1 MHFLCSFLIFDSVQ
15 LHTVRGPSD
24 LLMFGIRVFIIG
36 PILVIPFLRSICDD
50 YINTIGGHAHNPD
63 CKEPEFVF
71 KNFAEYGTH
80 SLYPRQIRRAYH
92 PKHYHIGVAV

>member
-1 MHFLCSFLIFDSVQ
+1 MHFLCSFLIFASVQ
-15 LHTVRGPSD
+15 SHTVRGPSD
-24 LLMFGIRVFIIG
+24 LLMFGIRVFILR
-36 PILVIPFLRSICDD
+36 PILVIPLLRSICDD
-50 YINTIGGHAHNPD
+50 YINTIGGHAYNPD

-80 SLYPRQIRRAYH
+80 SLYPRQIHRAYR

>member
-1 MHFLCSFLIFDSVQ
+1 MHFLCSFLIFASLQ
-15 LHTVRGPSD
+15 LHTVKGPSD
-24 LLMFGIRVFIIG
+24 LLMFGIRAFILR
-36 PILVIPFLRSICDD
+36 PILDIPLLRSICDD
-50 YINTIGGHAHNPD
+50 YINAIGGHAYNPD

-80 SLYPRQIRRAYH
+80 DLYPSQIHRAYR